1 MTTKQEI
8 RAEISKLVDEYARLE
23 FAETIFVAG
32 ESIIPPSGKLVG
44 GSEMKHMVE
53 AALDC
58 WLTSGR
64 FNSEFEARLKQVI
77 GVDH

>member
-32 ESIIPPSGKLVG
+32 ESVIPPSGKLVG

-58 WLTSGR
+58 WLTAR
-64 FNSEFEARLKQVI
+64 FNSEFETRLKQFI
-77 GVDH
+77 LWII